1 MPYDAGV
8 MPEEVRDLTADEVE
22 AVEGG
27 VLWVLAGIAVGAV
40 VVVGSYLIAESN
52 DNQTQSTSK

>member
-1 MPYDAGV
+1 MPYDVGV
-8 MPEEVRDLTADEVE
+8 MPDQVRELTADEVE

-40 VVVGSYLIAESN
+40 VVVGAYLIAESN
-52 DNQTQSTSK
+52 DNKTETTSK